1 MDSHPSQFSTEGES
15 HRRHNTQATNCG
27 EELEISPKEPANAS
41 PRSTAGEEPEGRGGE
56 ERRKGGQGDL
66 NEIENKL
73 SSLLIPPGPC
83 ISPAATT
90 RRTNSVLTTWY

>member
-41 PRSTAGEEPEGRGGE
+41 PRSTAGEEPEGRGGGGE
-56 ERRKGGQGDL
+56 GGKGDRGTSM
-66 NEIENKL
+66 K
-73 SSLLIPPGPC
+73 
-83 ISPAATT
+83 
-90 RRTNSVLTTWY
+90 